1 MFLGIDLHDHDSHVA
16 VVDDDGTLHDEIRL
30 PTDRLDELA
39 AEYAGSEAVIEASG
53 TYRAAY
59 EMLDEHLDVTVANPS
74 KNRVIADA
82 TVKTDRLDAKR
93 LAHLLHAGWIAESY
107 VPKDEIRELRDL
119 VRARKSLVEE
129 RTAEK
134 NRIRAVLKRTN
145 NSYDSELF
153 GPTGREFLAELS
165 LSNPNQ
171 TIIEAHLAVIDELD
185 EQIEVLEEQIEQRV
199 LESPAAQL
207 LLTIPGVGQTTA
219 AVIVAEL
226 GEIERFETDKEVVSD
241 AGLDPVVHQSGETEL
256 HGSISKQGPGALR
269 WALVQAARIA
279 VRCEKYFGTFYTRL
293 KRTKNDQIAIV
304 ATARKMLVS
313 MFYMLTRNE
322 SFDPP
327 AVSAYGATQR
337 QLLSAPRTATA
348 PHVVSPAC
356 RLCHQLSSV
365 VVRWFCRCS
374 RMR

>member
-1 MFLGIDLHDHDSHVA
+1 MFLGIDLHDHEAQVA
-16 VVDDDGTLHDEIRL
+16 VVDDDGTLQDEIRL

-39 AEYAGSEAVIEASG
+39 EEYAGSEAVIEASDH
-53 TYRAAY
+53 YRAAY

-82 TVKTDRLDAKR
+82 TAKTDRLDAKR
-93 LAHLLHAGWIAESY
+93 LAHLLHTGWIAESH
-107 VPKDEIRELRDL
+107 VPEDEIRELRDL

-145 NSYDSELF
+145 NIYDSELF

-165 LSNPNQ
+165 LDKPDR
-171 TIIEAHLAVIDELD
+171 TIIEAHLAVVDELD
-185 EQIEVLEEQIEQRV
+185 KQIEVLEEKIERRV

-226 GEIERFETDKEVVSD
+226 GEIDRFETDKEVVGY
-241 AGLDPVVHQSGETEL
+241 AGLDPMVHQSGETEL
-256 HGSISKQGPGALR
+256 HGSISKKGPGALR

-279 VRCEKYFGTFYTRL
+279 VRCEEYFGNFYTRL
-293 KRTKNDQIAIV
+293 KRKKNDQIAIV

-313 MFYMLTRNE
+313 VFHMLQRNE
-322 SFDPP
+322 PFDPP
-327 AVSAYGATQR
+327 E
-337 QLLSAPRTATA
+337 ATA
-348 PHVVSPAC
+348 
-356 RLCHQLSSV
+356 
-365 VVRWFCRCS
+365 
-374 RMR
+374 